1 MIRKKERELT
11 PYEKYFMEAPARRP
25 YMRIISAFPDG
36 RLKRFD
42 TNMELPPEDDETDTP
57 ENNAD
62 LDLVDDTDFSANIGT
77 DEPDEP
83 IAQDDG
89 GLETEPPADAAE
101 PVPENDPQEAD
112 AQTDVPAEEPVEP
125 TDQPTEG
132 DTAETPDNPDEGLET
147 EPPAD
152 TGTDAPTDDDTDA
165 VGGGEGE
172 LAADDNT
179 DFSANID
186 ADDAGDEGGGED
198 VEADDTEDGT
208 SQTGQTNNT
217 ENQLKFSLYRNLKNL
232 YITIQNYESGNRNP
246 SNLIIVQRL
255 ADILGTTTEYLL
267 DCPESSASESK
278 KEDGSKAV
286 PNNIHDL
293 VEKITGLFTDGSLDE
308 DTLDD
313 AMKALSDAYWAA
325 KGKNKRHK
333 AHSNAKE

>member
-1 MIRKKERELT
+1 
-11 PYEKYFMEAPARRP
+11 
-25 YMRIISAFPDG
+25 MRIISAFPDG

-83 IAQDDG
+83 VAQDDD
-89 GLETEPPADAAE
+89 GLETEPPGDAAE
-101 PVPENDPQEAD
+101 PVPENNPQEAD

-152 TGTDAPTDDDTDA
+152 TGMDAPTDDDTDA

-198 VEADDTEDGT
+198 VEPNDAEDGT

-232 YITIQNYESGNRNP
+232 YITIQNYES
-246 SNLIIVQRL
+246 Q
-255 ADILGTTTEYLL
+255 L
-267 DCPESSASESK
+267 DELVASSYNFNMVIKSASNKMANLEDLMYDYMTLRFKDASYIESMEFYQK
-278 KEDGSKAV
+278 CLATLELIFELLRSNKE
-286 PNNIHDL
+286 
-293 VEKITGLFTDGSLDE
+293 
-308 DTLDD
+308 
-313 AMKALSDAYWAA
+313 
-325 KGKNKRHK
+325 
-333 AHSNAKE
+333 NANFKDKTIN

>member
-232 YITIQNYESGNRNP
+232 YITIQNYES
-246 SNLIIVQRL
+246 Q
-255 ADILGTTTEYLL
+255 L
-267 DCPESSASESK
+267 DEMVASSYNFNMVIKSASNKMANLEDLMYDYMTLRFKDATYIESMEFYQK
-278 KEDGSKAV
+278 CLATLELIFELLRSNKE
-286 PNNIHDL
+286 
-293 VEKITGLFTDGSLDE
+293 
-308 DTLDD
+308 
-313 AMKALSDAYWAA
+313 
-325 KGKNKRHK
+325 
-333 AHSNAKE
+333 NANFKDKTIN

>member
-1 MIRKKERELT
+1 
-11 PYEKYFMEAPARRP
+11 
-25 YMRIISAFPDG
+25 MRIISAFPDA

-112 AQTDVPAEEPVEP
+112 TQTDVPAEEPVEP
-125 TDQPTEG
+125 ADQPMEG
-132 DTAETPDNPDEGLET
+132 DAAETPDNPDGGLET

-152 TGTDAPTDDDTDA
+152 TGTDAPTDDTDA

-198 VEADDTEDGT
+198 VEPNDTEDGT

-232 YITIQNYESGNRNP
+232 YITIQNYES
-246 SNLIIVQRL
+246 Q
-255 ADILGTTTEYLL
+255 L
-267 DCPESSASESK
+267 DELVASSYNFNMVIKSASNKMANLEDLMYDYMTLRFKDASYIESMEFYQK
-278 KEDGSKAV
+278 CLATLELIFELLRSNKE
-286 PNNIHDL
+286 
-293 VEKITGLFTDGSLDE
+293 
-308 DTLDD
+308 
-313 AMKALSDAYWAA
+313 
-325 KGKNKRHK
+325 
-333 AHSNAKE
+333 NANFKDKTIN

>member
-1 MIRKKERELT
+1 
-11 PYEKYFMEAPARRP
+11 
-25 YMRIISAFPDG
+25 MRIISAFPDG

-232 YITIQNYESGNRNP
+232 YITIQNYES
-246 SNLIIVQRL
+246 Q
-255 ADILGTTTEYLL
+255 L
-267 DCPESSASESK
+267 DEMVASSYNFNMVIKSASNKMANLEDLMYDYMTLRFKDATYIESMEFYQK
-278 KEDGSKAV
+278 CLATLELIFELLRSNKE
-286 PNNIHDL
+286 
-293 VEKITGLFTDGSLDE
+293 
-308 DTLDD
+308 
-313 AMKALSDAYWAA
+313 
-325 KGKNKRHK
+325 
-333 AHSNAKE
+333 NANFKDKTIN

>member
-1 MIRKKERELT
+1 
-11 PYEKYFMEAPARRP
+11 MEAPARRP

-232 YITIQNYESGNRNP
+232 YITIQNYES
-246 SNLIIVQRL
+246 Q
-255 ADILGTTTEYLL
+255 L
-267 DCPESSASESK
+267 DEMVASSYNFNMVIKSASNKMANLEDLMYDYMTLRFKDATYIESMEFYQK
-278 KEDGSKAV
+278 CLATLELIFELLRSNKE
-286 PNNIHDL
+286 
-293 VEKITGLFTDGSLDE
+293 
-308 DTLDD
+308 
-313 AMKALSDAYWAA
+313 
-325 KGKNKRHK
+325 
-333 AHSNAKE
+333 NANFKDKTIN

>member
-1 MIRKKERELT
+1 
-11 PYEKYFMEAPARRP
+11 MEAPARRP
-25 YMRIISAFPDG
+25 YMRIISAFPDA

-112 AQTDVPAEEPVEP
+112 TQTDVPAEEPVEP
-125 TDQPTEG
+125 ADQPMEG
-132 DTAETPDNPDEGLET
+132 DAAETPDNPDGGLET

-152 TGTDAPTDDDTDA
+152 TGTDAPTDDTDA

-198 VEADDTEDGT
+198 VEPNDTEDGT

-232 YITIQNYESGNRNP
+232 YITIQNYES
-246 SNLIIVQRL
+246 Q
-255 ADILGTTTEYLL
+255 L
-267 DCPESSASESK
+267 DELVASSYNFNMVIKSASNKMANLEDLMYDYMTLRFKDASYIESMEFYQK
-278 KEDGSKAV
+278 CLATLELIFELLRSNKE
-286 PNNIHDL
+286 
-293 VEKITGLFTDGSLDE
+293 
-308 DTLDD
+308 
-313 AMKALSDAYWAA
+313 
-325 KGKNKRHK
+325 
-333 AHSNAKE
+333 NANFKDKTIN

>member
-1 MIRKKERELT
+1 
-11 PYEKYFMEAPARRP
+11 MEAPARRP

-112 AQTDVPAEEPVEP
+112 TQTDVPAEEPVEP
-125 TDQPTEG
+125 ADQPMEG
-132 DTAETPDNPDEGLET
+132 DAAETPDNPDGGLET

-152 TGTDAPTDDDTDA
+152 TSTDAPTDDTDA

-198 VEADDTEDGT
+198 VEPNDTEDGT

-232 YITIQNYESGNRNP
+232 YITIQNYES
-246 SNLIIVQRL
+246 Q
-255 ADILGTTTEYLL
+255 L
-267 DCPESSASESK
+267 DEMVASSYNFNMVIKSASNKMANLEDLMYDYMTLRFKDATYIESMEFYQK
-278 KEDGSKAV
+278 CLATLELIFELLRSNKE
-286 PNNIHDL
+286 
-293 VEKITGLFTDGSLDE
+293 
-308 DTLDD
+308 
-313 AMKALSDAYWAA
+313 
-325 KGKNKRHK
+325 
-333 AHSNAKE
+333 NANFKDKTIN